1 MKRLFLLVVIVAM
14 ILPSCKKINE
24 AIDDLDNRLNKLE
37 QEAIPSIDAQIS
49 AINTTIGNLDA
60 MDKELK
66 GYIDN
71 LTNTASLLQEQIS
84 TTNTKI
90 DEVEEALQKEI
101 ENNNT
106 ENLVQVQTAK
116 AEVLAQLAAA
126 KAELVAEL
134 AQINNTIA
142 TLQEK
147 DKELDKKIADLNN
160 YVETELSSTE
170 DWANA
175 TFATLEQYNALVLDV
190 TDIKEQMKAI
200 NQSIA
205 DLETRLTTKIN
216 ENIANAVSTLNADIQ
231 QKVKDI
237 TDAYTNAVETAKDE
251 ITSAYTTAIQTA
263 ITTLDNSL
271 KTWVGEQLANYYTI
285 AEVDAMF
292 ATMEQEMNGKF
303 EAQKAYLE
311 GLINELSAALTKS
324 IADNKELIEGLQKDI
339 ATLQEAA
346 AEHASKIAENA
357 TAISTNTQNIIDLS
371 KSINENKEKIA
382 ANEKAIADCKALI
395 EANTKLIAENKSAVD
410 TLKNST
416 NTAIANNAI
425 AIAENAENIATNAA
439 LISANAVA
447 INNNASAIANNT
459 ADILQLQ
466 QDLATAKAEIT
477 EAYKTAINDA
487 ITTNNGVIED
497 KIAAK
502 VSSINTRINDEVAT
516 INNTIETLASRVS
529 AVESEIAN
537 IQLQVSNMLAEIED
551 IKEDIA
557 ELLTRIQSVSY
568 VPKFS
573 DGNATMDYGTKT
585 AEFDFLVS
593 PKSAV
598 AELAKVWNSA
608 LSVKA
613 VYTQTRAVEFINLPI
628 TEFVADNSN
637 GVISIQVSG
646 TNLSDAFY
654 TDQQDAKAMLQITDG
669 NSSLTSEYISMT
681 PNFNIQFE
689 DFNVKRRCVHL
700 WDTNGDFELSYSEAA
715 EVTTIGTNFKEGAY
729 YYFDELQYFTRLS
742 EIEESAFQGSALRKI
757 TLPNGI
763 RTIGANAFDNCIA
776 LKRVDVSLCDNLNI
790 IGVSAFQDTSIRE
803 IFIPNDV
810 HKIDDKAFYNCSNL
824 KNLIFE
830 ENSNLVCIGVSAF
843 EGAIIQMLT
852 IPASVNI
859 IKKKAFT
866 GCPLESLIFE
876 KDSKLELICGYDGT
890 RLEMRNYVP
899 YGAFSNCTKLRKIT
913 IPQSVTTLECSAFE
927 GCTSLEQVIFEN
939 NSNLAKMG
947 GAINMD
953 PGGDICAGHGVFTDC
968 SSLKNIILP
977 SGLLMLEIGTFAGC
991 TNLVSVEFES
1001 GSQLSSITGDK
1012 CGHSGGCVTFGVFN
1026 GCKSLTTIK
1035 LGVATP
1041 PSCSSFS
1048 FYGITKSNI
1057 KLKVPAGS
1065 LGSYQSSSSWKSF
1078 KIEEYYK

>member
-106 ENLVQVQTAK
+106 ENLVQIQTAK

-339 ATLQEAA
+339 ATLQETA
-346 AEHASKIAENA
+346 AEHASKIVENA

-410 TLKNST
+410 ALKDST

-497 KIAAK
+497 KIAAE

-568 VPKFS
+568 IPTYD
-573 DGNATMDYGTKT
+573 DGKATVKYTDGISRVTL
-585 AEFDFLVS
+585 DFEIS
-593 PKSAV
+593 PKDAV
-598 AELAKVWNSA
+598 AELAKVWQNA
-608 LSVKA
+608 MSVKA
-613 VYTQTRAVEFINLPI
+613 IYTQTRAVSFMDMPI
-628 TEFVADNSN
+628 VQFETDIEN
-637 GVISIQVSG
+637 GVITIIASG
-646 TNLSDAFY
+646 ENLSEDFFNGIQSASVR
-654 TDQQDAKAMLQITDG
+654 LSISDG
-669 NSSLTSEYISMT
+669 NNSITSDYVSMVAKKVAKEELILDNQIWYTSVDMEIVSPYATNVFGANIVSNTYENGIGIITFDSDVTSIGDFAFFYCDSLTDVTVSDSVTSIGASAFAGCTSLTSITIPDGVTSIEYMGFGGCSSLTNVTIGDSVISIGDSAFFNCSSLTSVIIPDKVTS
-681 PNFNIQFE
+681 IE
-689 DFNVKRRCVHL
+689 DSAFGQCASLTSV
-700 WDTNGDFELSYSEAA
+700 
-715 EVTTIGTNFKEGAY
+715 TIG
-729 YYFDELQYFTRLS
+729 DS
-742 EIEESAFQGSALRKI
+742 I
-757 TLPNGI
+757 
-763 RTIGANAFDNCIA
+763 
-776 LKRVDVSLCDNLNI
+776 
-790 IGVSAFQDTSIRE
+790 TSIGY
-803 IFIPNDV
+803 I
-810 HKIDDKAFYNCSNL
+810 AF
-824 KNLIFE
+824 
-830 ENSNLVCIGVSAF
+830 G
-843 EGAIIQMLT
+843 
-852 IPASVNI
+852 
-859 IKKKAFT
+859 
-866 GCPLESLIFE
+866 GC
-876 KDSKLELICGYDGT
+876 SKLQNIYCKALTPPAIYYHY
-890 RLEMRNYVP
+890 YVSIK
-899 YGAFSNCTKLRKIT
+899 YGAFPFNSGMT
-913 IPQSVTTLECSAFE
+913 IYVPTESYGVYTQF
-927 GCTSLEQVIFEN
+927 TSYEDRVVAQ
-939 NSNLAKMG
+939 
-947 GAINMD
+947 
-953 PGGDICAGHGVFTDC
+953 
-968 SSLKNIILP
+968 
-977 SGLLMLEIGTFAGC
+977 
-991 TNLVSVEFES
+991 TNW
-1001 GSQLSSITGDK
+1001 SQY
-1012 CGHSGGCVTFGVFN
+1012 
-1026 GCKSLTTIK
+1026 KSYLTPYNFQK
-1035 LGVATP
+1035 
-1041 PSCSSFS
+1041 
-1048 FYGITKSNI
+1048 
-1057 KLKVPAGS
+1057 
-1065 LGSYQSSSSWKSF
+1065 
-1078 KIEEYYK
+1078 